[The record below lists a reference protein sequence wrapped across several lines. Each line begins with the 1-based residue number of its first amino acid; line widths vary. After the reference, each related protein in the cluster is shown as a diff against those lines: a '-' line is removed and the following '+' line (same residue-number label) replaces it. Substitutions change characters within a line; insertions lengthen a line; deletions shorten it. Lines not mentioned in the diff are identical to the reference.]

1 MVQLDNAELEKVK
14 QKMLAGLVYLKD
26 NPNDAANIAG
36 SLAVIGMPLQEIE
49 AQEEKIRAVK
59 LADVRK
65 AAQKLTEESAQITGI
80 LRPEKKGGR

>member
-1 MVQLDNAELEKVK
+1 M
-14 QKMLAGLVYLKD
+14 KD

-59 LADVRK
+59 LV
-65 AAQKLTEESAQITGI
+65 QSL
-80 LRPEKKGGR
+80 KKIKQRHLKNS